1 MTCINEVKVSMHAQW
16 GALLLGIIF
25 SSITYAEQ
33 GVFSDRIVF
42 GQSADFS
49 ATRASLSQAYLDGA
63 QLYFDQVNQQGGV
76 HGRRIEIK
84 QLDDGYQIKTALENT
99 QKLIHEEK
107 VFALIHYV
115 GTAITE
121 AVIPLVDKEKIP
133 FLNPITGANQ
143 VRMPDRFSRQV
154 FHLRAS
160 YADEIDRIVRQL
172 KVVGIERI
180 GLVYEDE
187 TFGKTIRQLV
197 LKSMDKNQLKLAV
210 EGVIPFNNP
219 DKVSEAVNAIGHKE
233 PQAIIVGNIGPS
245 AVNFIKAYEA
255 VGQKA
260 MYFTV
265 SVANVE
271 KLYQGLGESARG
283 IVISQVMP
291 SITKTTFPIVKEY
304 LRALAS
310 SPGTK
315 KPSSLGIEGYLSARL
330 ITEVLQRCG
339 KSLSQEK
346 FITTLESMG
355 RHEIGGF
362 AVNYSS
368 TNHNGSSFV
377 DLGMIGLGGKLIY

>member
-1 MTCINEVKVSMHAQW
+1 MTCINKVKHSMRTKLY
-16 GALLLGIIF
+16 ALLLGTFF
-25 SSITYAEQ
+25 SLISHAEQ
-33 GVFSDRIVF
+33 GVFVDRIVF

-49 ATRASLSQAYLDGA
+49 ATRASLSQAYSDGA
-63 QLYFDQVNQQGGV
+63 QLYFDQVNRQGGV

-84 QLDDGYQIKTALENT
+84 RLDDGYQVKTALENT

-121 AVIPLVDKEKIP
+121 AVIPLADKEKIP

-160 YADEIDRIVRQL
+160 YADEIERIVSQL

-187 TFGKTIRQLV
+187 AFGKTIRQLV

-219 DKVSEAVNAIGHKE
+219 DKVADAVRAIQQKE

-245 AVNFIKAYEA
+245 AVNFFKAYESA
-255 VGQKA
+255 GQKA

-291 SITKTTFPIVKEY
+291 SITKATIPIVKEY
-304 LRALAS
+304 LRDLAN
-310 SPGTK
+310 SPGAT

-330 ITEVLQRCG
+330 IVESLQRCG

-346 FITTLESMG
+346 FITMLESMG

-362 AVNYSS
+362 AVNYSA

-377 DLGMIGLGGKLIY
+377 DLGIIGLGGKLIY